1 MEKILLFIKTYK
13 PDFNQCK
20 RLLDSITKH
29 NKDGIKVLISVN
41 DGDYDY
47 FKNNIPTDFQV
58 IKDSDIIQCDMVQSN
73 PWQYQQIIK
82 SQLHRIE
89 ITENYV
95 CLDSDSYFI
104 KDFYISD
111 FMQEIFRLPLFI
123 SRKSF
128 FRG

>member
-47 FKNNIPTDFQV
+47 FKKVLFVYSWETQRESQKHRQKEKQALRRELDV
-58 IKDSDIIQCDMVQSN
+58 GLN
-73 PWQYQQIIK
+73 PGSRDHTL
-82 SQLHRIE
+82 SQRQKLNR
-89 ITENYV
+89 
-95 CLDSDSYFI
+95 
-104 KDFYISD
+104 
-111 FMQEIFRLPLFI
+111 
-123 SRKSF
+123 
-128 FRG
+128 